1 MDEKDKQIFRLR
13 LKLKNGE
20 EFEAEGSL
28 EFVNQQKN
36 EFLKLSVSQK
46 QQDNQNYGI
55 KIVPQ
60 QQIGQAYTNQNE
72 NTAKSG
78 YTETVQGEN
87 LPETSQPQT
96 AAFYQN
102 GQAQAPQTNLDGR
115 TNAITSGI
123 PSDAHQAAPPDTHS
137 AIPSGISS
145 GSSSETY
152 RAANKPFPP
161 LYRQEA
167 SEDSARYNPSYFT
180 RMPARRLPKKSK
192 QPDEQPIPKPQQSV
206 WQRIAYIDEEHI
218 IIRRKDK
225 SLTPSVAALII
236 LGAAQMLKNMPKLSA
251 LELSRSL
258 KLSGYLKE
266 NERLDRILAAEIKAG
281 NLVYEGSKRN
291 RGYMLTQSGTAKAYT
306 SAERVLING

>member
-1 MDEKDKQIFRLR
+1 MDEKDNQIFRLR

-28 EFVNQQKN
+28 EFVNEQKN
-36 EFLKLSVSQK
+36 EFLKLSDSPK
-46 QQDNQNYGI
+46 QADNQSFGI
-55 KIVPQ
+55 KRIPQ
-60 QQIGQAYTNQNE
+60 QEIEQTYINQKDLTSRNGNYE
-72 NTAKSG
+72 HA
-78 YTETVQGEN
+78 QGEI
-87 LPETSQPQT
+87 LPKT
-96 AAFYQN
+96 AQNGISAFYQN
-102 GQAQAPQTNLDGR
+102 GKGQSPQTNLDGN
-115 TNAITSGI
+115 TNAAPSES
-123 PSDAHQAAPPDTHS
+123 PSDN
-137 AIPSGISS
+137 PSENP
-145 GSSSETY
+145 SETY
-152 RAANKPFPP
+152 RTVNKPFPP
-161 LYRQEA
+161 LYRQEPA
-167 SEDSARYNPSYFT
+167 EDFARYNPSYFT

-192 QPDEQPIPKPQQSV
+192 QPDELPIPKPQQSV

-218 IIRRKDK
+218 IIRRKDR
-225 SLTPSVAALII
+225 SITPSSAALII
-236 LGAAQMLKNMPKLSA
+236 LGAAQMLKNTPKLSA